1 MKVCY
6 VPNWIEVR
14 YEMIEIIVKEEMY
27 IYDMYHIVKA
37 FFPGSEI
44 HQTIDGNALELIEL
58 RMNEQQQICFWISTS
73 EVKEYTERKQ
83 KKRYVNLKVYDRL
96 SKQTGKE
103 LAWGVLTGIRPTK
116 IMMNL
121 LEEGK
126 SEQEVIDYMKEK
138 YRTIDK
144 KARLGMEIAMREKA
158 LLEQLDYKDGYSL
171 YVGIPFCPTT
181 CSYCSFT
188 SQPIHKWKDRVDE
201 YLDALCKEISF
212 VGEVSKE
219 KKLNTVYIGG
229 GTPTTLEPKQL
240 ERLLSHIEKTCS
252 FEYLKEFTVE
262 AGRPDS
268 ITKEKL
274 DVLKRHQISRISI
287 NPQTMQQKT
296 LDCIGRKH
304 TVEDTRRVYAMAR
317 EVGFEN
323 INMDLIAGLPGET
336 LEDMRHTLQQIE
348 EFAPDSLTV
357 HALAMKRASRL
368 TQEKR
373 EGGYQGND
381 QAGSA
386 QMLSGMIELAA
397 EYAGKMHLVPY
408 YLYRQK
414 NIAGN
419 FENVGYAKVDK
430 AGIYNILIMEEKQ
443 SIVACG
449 AGASTKLVLPKE
461 KALIDEKTGNPKQIV
476 RTENVKDVEQYINR
490 IGEMIERKGEWLW
503 H

>member
-1 MKVCY
+1 
-6 VPNWIEVR
+6 
-14 YEMIEIIVKEEMY
+14 MIKIIVKEEMY
-27 IYDMYHIVKA
+27 IYDMYHILRA
-37 FFPGSEI
+37 FYPGSEI
-44 HQTIDGNALELIEL
+44 DQTIDSGVPNLIEL
-58 RMNEQQQICFWISTS
+58 RIDGQRKECLLINQNEV
-73 EVKEYTERKQ
+73 EEYAERKQ
-83 KKRYVNLKVYDRL
+83 KKRYVNLKVYDWL
-96 SKQTGKE
+96 SKQTEKE

-126 SEQEVIDYMKEK
+126 SEQDVIDYMKEN
-138 YRTIDK
+138 YRTTDK
-144 KARLGMEIAMREKA
+144 KANLGMEIAKREKA
-158 LLEQLDYKDGYSL
+158 LLAQLDYKDGYSL

-201 YLDALCKEISF
+201 YLDALCKEITF

-229 GTPTTLEPKQL
+229 GTPTTLEPEQL
-240 ERLLSHIEKTCS
+240 ERLLSHIEKTFS
-252 FEYLKEFTVE
+252 FEDLKEFTVE

-274 DVLKRHQISRISI
+274 EVLRRHQISRISI

-304 TVEDTRRVYAMAR
+304 SVEDIRQVYAMAR
-317 EVGFEN
+317 ELGFEN

-336 LEDMRHTLQQIE
+336 LDDMKDTLRQIE
-348 EFAPDSLTV
+348 MFAPDSLTV

-373 EGGYQGND
+373 EGSYRGND
-381 QAGSA
+381 QADSA
-386 QMLSGMIELAA
+386 TMLSEMIELAA
-397 EYAGKMHLVPY
+397 EYAGKMQLVPY

-443 SIVACG
+443 SIVAVG
-449 AGASTKLVLPKE
+449 AGASTKIVLPKE
-461 KALIDEKTGNPKQIV
+461 KTLIDEKTGNPKQIV

-490 IGEMIERKGEWLW
+490 IDEMIERKGEWLW